1 MKRKDRVGELI
12 REEMGRIMHEEL
24 HDPRIGFVTITHVEM
39 SDDLRSARIFYSVL
53 GTDKEEKDTVKAMN
67 SAVGFIRKI
76 IAEAVGLRF
85 APEIFLKLDK
95 TAKNAMRV
103 NQVLESIKD
112 EHKESNTDDQQ
123 E

>member
-24 HDPRIGFVTITHVEM
+24 HDPRIGFVTITYVEV
-39 SDDLRSARIFYSVL
+39 SDDLRSARIYYSVL
-53 GTDKEEKDTVKAMN
+53 GSPKEEKDTVKAMN

-112 EHKESNTDDQQ
+112 EHKESNTNDK
-123 E
+123 